1 MEHLVLVVDDD
12 RDIRDSLI
20 EALQDHGF
28 HASGASNGVEALAML
43 RTSPRPCL
51 ILLDLMMPVMD
62 GRGFREEQLK
72 NPAWADIPV
81 VVISAYSN
89 VEAQAQELATAF
101 VRKPVSTRPLIDV
114 VRRYCAGPPASDD
127 DGSASPSIA

>member
-20 EALQDHGF
+20 ETLEDHGYQ
-28 HASGASNGVEALAML
+28 ASGASNGAEALALL

-114 VRRYCAGPPASDD
+114 VRRYCCAGARPEG
-127 DGSASPSIA
+127 DGSTSPSIA